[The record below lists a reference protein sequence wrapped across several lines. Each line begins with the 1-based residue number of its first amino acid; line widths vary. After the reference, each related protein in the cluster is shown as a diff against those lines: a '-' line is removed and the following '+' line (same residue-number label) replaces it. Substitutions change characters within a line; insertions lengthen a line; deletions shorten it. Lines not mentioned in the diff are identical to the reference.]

1 VLFPSQFCA
10 KPPRPIRGFRF
21 YLPWRTTLET
31 TVVENFGAI
40 ENRNSSDVSFHF
52 ALGWRFGN

>member
-52 ALGWRFGN
+52 AFG